1 MNEETLNEIIF
12 RTLRDNLH
20 FNERV
25 RRYRTDRN
33 QIANQYQVL
42 QNQYQQQLYQ
52 NNNLRNQVNQLQ

>member
-20 FNERV
+20 LNERV

-42 QNQYQQQLYQ
+42 QNQYQQQLHQ
-52 NNNLRNQVNQLQ
+52 NNNLRNQINQLQ